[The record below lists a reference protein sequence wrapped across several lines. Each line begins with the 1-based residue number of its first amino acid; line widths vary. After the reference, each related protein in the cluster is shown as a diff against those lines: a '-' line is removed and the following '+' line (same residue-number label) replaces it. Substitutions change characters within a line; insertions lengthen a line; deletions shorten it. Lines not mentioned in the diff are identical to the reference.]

1 MSDAMEMADA
11 LERSARERAAL
22 AAARLVQRA
31 AGEGLVD
38 VAYSVLDTP
47 VGPLLVAGTERGL
60 VRVAFDVE
68 GHERVLEQLSDRLSP
83 RVLEAPGRLDE
94 IRREL
99 DEYFEGRRQR
109 FDVRLDWS
117 LTPESF
123 RRRAQEALLRIPYG
137 ETRTYGQLAVEAGNP
152 RAVRAAG
159 TACATNNLPV
169 VVPCHRVVRT
179 GGALGNYGGTVA
191 RKQQLLQLE
200 GAILA

>member
-31 AGEGLVD
+31 AGEGLLD
-38 VAYSVLDTP
+38 VAYTVLDTP

-68 GHERVLEQLSDRLSP
+68 GHDRALEQLSERISP
-83 RVLEAPGRLDE
+83 RVLEAPARLDE

-109 FDVRLDWS
+109 FDVQLDWS

-123 RRRAQEALLRIPYG
+123 RRRAQEALLLIPYG
-137 ETRTYGQLAVEAGNP
+137 ETRTYGQLAAEAGNP

-191 RKQQLLQLE
+191 RKQQLLALE